1 MNDLRGARDIAMLD
15 MVRQYFGS
23 QHPLFRAMDA
33 TIVGIEK
40 GQAVCTMPCTPRMQ
54 DGRGALH
61 RGAMVTLLDNT
72 CGLAIFAHL
81 GTVKPIAT
89 IDLRVDYLRPM
100 PPGVGVRCVVECIGT
115 TDTVAWI
122 NGRALTL
129 DDAALPLA
137 AVTGSFAIN
146 TLGPSLDNLL
156 PGRGAEARG

>member
-1 MNDLRGARDIAMLD
+1 MSDLRSDRDIAMLEL
-15 MVRQYFGS
+15 VRQYFGT

-33 TIVGIEK
+33 TIVGIEN

-72 CGLAIFAHL
+72 CGLSIFAKL

-89 IDLRVDYLRPM
+89 IDLRVDYLATI
-100 PPGVGVRCVVECIGT
+100 PPGVGVRCQVECIGAT
-115 TDTVAWI
+115 ETVAYI

-137 AVTGSFAIN
+137 AVTGTFAIN
-146 TLGPSLDNLL
+146 TLGPSLDNLV
-156 PGRGAEARG
+156 PARGREAGA